1 MSRKA
6 LAIVFS
12 MAWLGLASQA
22 KANPIADVSAG
33 GSFGPWSVAADSV
46 DAVGPGDRKQPPV
59 GQSVDPDGN
68 SAARIGQPF
77 AAAAG
82 TYERQFSLSGNPALP
97 EILSYPLT
105 KEVSAPAG
113 GASQDYF
120 DTLPA
125 NAGFSNMTYLPE
137 LLTFATGGGPVTRS
151 FTGLD
156 GPPGTE
162 GYDYRPAVGDVSV
175 SSAVPEPSTWI
186 MMLIGFAGLVFAG
199 YWGRGSAPRLLSSP
213 DLVDPSTPRV
223 ARAPRLRMKAELS
236 APPMTSPGV
245 SKKTFEAPAPTSGSL

>member
-12 MAWLGLASQA
+12 MAWLGLAAQA

-33 GSFGPWSVAADSV
+33 SSFGLWSVASDSADAIGPGHWKQRPVGRSV
-46 DAVGPGDRKQPPV
+46 DL
-59 GQSVDPDGN
+59 DGN
-68 SAARIGQPF
+68 SAGGISQAF

-105 KEVSAPAG
+105 KEVSATAG
-113 GASQDYF
+113 GASQDYS
-120 DTLPA
+120 DALPA
-125 NAGFSNMTYLPE
+125 NPGFSNMIYLPE
-137 LLTFATGGGPVTRS
+137 LLTFARGGGPVTRT
-151 FTGLD
+151 FTGFD
-156 GPPGTE
+156 GPSGTE
-162 GYDYRPAVGDVSV
+162 GYDYRPAVDDVSV
-175 SSAVPEPSTWI
+175 SSAVPEPSTWV

-199 YWGRGSAPRLLSSP
+199 YWGRGSAPRVLSSP
-213 DLVDPSTPRV
+213 DLVDQSTPRV

-236 APPMTSPGV
+236 AAPMTSPEV
-245 SKKTFEAPAPTSGSL
+245 SKKAFRAPSPTSGPL